1 MVKRII
7 TTIITLSIF
16 ISTIATVKAEELL
29 SISTDEIIVNET
41 DLGRTY
47 SIELTNK
54 SDKDIFIK
62 AEEIVVE
69 RSKTG
74 DFVKKD
80 VATTNPND
88 QETTKSLEI
97 FQTSFKIKPGEKIEH
112 KVRIK
117 FSSKNFSFEY
127 PGINYVVYSDSAY
140 KAMVNDDNFV
150 PFIVQSL
157 SGEYKM
163 DLNINI
169 SNQDITTDETIHV
182 IAEVANTGSKF
193 FSPEGSIYIYKGDVL
208 IAELNVSD
216 FMPKRMYPTDN
227 ITIEKDLSIP
237 GDKIDSVGEYTVKF
251 TTKNDFIE
259 NGKTISMTFM
269 FVPTQIFYI
278 AGGAIGL
285 IAIVTII
292 ITIIQKKKSNRK
304 LTN

>member
-7 TTIITLSIF
+7 TTIIITLSIF

-117 FSSKNFSFEY
+117 FWQSNLLCNR
-127 PGINYVVYSDSAY
+127 IMNYIIF
-140 KAMVNDDNFV
+140 K
-150 PFIVQSL
+150 
-157 SGEYKM
+157 K
-163 DLNINI
+163 
-169 SNQDITTDETIHV
+169 
-182 IAEVANTGSKF
+182 AEVYTSQNMLYFCLPSLLF
-193 FSPEGSIYIYKGDVL
+193 
-208 IAELNVSD
+208 
-216 FMPKRMYPTDN
+216 
-227 ITIEKDLSIP
+227 ITQL
-237 GDKIDSVGEYTVKF
+237 
-251 TTKNDFIE
+251 
-259 NGKTISMTFM
+259 
-269 FVPTQIFYI
+269 
-278 AGGAIGL
+278 
-285 IAIVTII
+285 
-292 ITIIQKKKSNRK
+292 
-304 LTN
+304 